1 MLAILKYVNIC
12 LPPSQLA
19 TPLHF
24 RPHIPRDLIWNLLE
38 QFKFSQD
45 FAKLFREMF
54 EEANSEFL
62 DHKSAEKFVSFDQI
76 NYKRVLE
83 TESFKERRIGE
94 FFLTTTYLCD
104 SEI

>member
-1 MLAILKYVNIC
+1 
-12 LPPSQLA
+12 
-19 TPLHF
+19 
-24 RPHIPRDLIWNLLE
+24 
-38 QFKFSQD
+38 
-45 FAKLFREMF
+45 MF

-94 FFLTTTYLCD
+94 FFFNNNISVWFWDLKMQNLK
-104 SEI
+104 EIFNFSIFCAGCFY

>member
-1 MLAILKYVNIC
+1 MWIYVY
-12 LPPSQLA
+12 
-19 TPLHF
+19 LH
-24 RPHIPRDLIWNLLE
+24 LNLLHHYTSGFTYHE
-38 QFKFSQD
+38 ILSEIYWNNLKFSQD
-45 FAKLFREMF
+45 FAKLFRKMF

>member
-1 MLAILKYVNIC
+1 
-12 LPPSQLA
+12 
-19 TPLHF
+19 
-24 RPHIPRDLIWNLLE
+24 
-38 QFKFSQD
+38 
-45 FAKLFREMF
+45 MF

-94 FFLTTTYLCD
+94 FFFLNNNISVWFWDLKMQNLKEIFNLTIFCAGCFY
-104 SEI
+104 